1 MAVPCVAIGM
11 RVLGSLL
18 VTGLTGLVCGAI
30 ACNPTHAG
38 TPPAVSI
45 TNGKPGAFTLEAR
58 SAVKLRLLASI
69 EGLRGGTWSDVSKSF
84 DLGAGYRLVAQC
96 ETRRPEKP
104 AAQACIA
111 LAAGG
116 KLAPVPWSGMS
127 CSSQCN
133 GDCDK
138 NVPLPAGDYRLVVTT
153 CDGATTFT
161 GPAFHFDGQP
171 HD

>member
-1 MAVPCVAIGM
+1 MIMRSVAP
-11 RVLGSLL
+11 LL
-18 VTGLTGLVCGAI
+18 VTCLACLGAA
-30 ACNPTHAG
+30 ACNAAEAG
-38 TPPAVSI
+38 PPRSVSI
-45 TNGKPGAFTLEAR
+45 TNGQPGSFTLEAK
-58 SAVKLRLLASI
+58 SAVKLRTLAAI
-69 EGLRGGTWSDVSKSF
+69 EALHDGTWSDVSKHF

-96 ETRRPEKP
+96 DTRRPAKP
-104 AAQACIA
+104 SATACVD
-111 LAAGG
+111 LAAGA

-133 GDCDK
+133 GECDK

-161 GPAFHFDGQP
+161 GPAFHFDGRP